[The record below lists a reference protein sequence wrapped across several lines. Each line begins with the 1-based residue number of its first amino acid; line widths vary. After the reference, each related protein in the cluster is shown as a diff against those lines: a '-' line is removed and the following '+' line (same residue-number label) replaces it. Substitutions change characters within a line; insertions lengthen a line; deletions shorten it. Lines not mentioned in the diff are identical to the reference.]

1 VLGKSLVGEIFGM
14 QLMCCR
20 LKGQDAMTKF
30 MIVLNSAMDGQDTDR
45 FPFSFFDRH
54 GKYVE
59 ALLTANKRT
68 DAEGSITGVFCFL
81 HTASPELLQVSFL
94 PYRITLYFSP
104 FEIDLQVLKF
114 SNSTAMLQSTHV
126 APSYFLKVCFYTST
140 AVVGLGCGPTTP
152 MTFLVVYTEL
162 LL

>member
-1 VLGKSLVGEIFGM
+1 MGEIFGM

-94 PYRITLYFSP
+94 LYCITLYISP
-104 FEIDLQVLKF
+104 FKIDLQVLKF
-114 SNSTAMLQSTHV
+114 NNLIAMLQSTHV
-126 APSYFLKVCFYTST
+126 APKDFLKLCLYTST
-140 AVVGLGCGPTTP
+140 LVVGFRCGPTTP
-152 MTFLVVYTEL
+152 TTFFLYLYRTTVVVEEWI
-162 LL
+162 